1 MGHHPFMS
9 EEKAAANLEVE
20 IKVRLVDC
28 GAFAAELEALGFR
41 LETAE
46 TAERNLLFDTRD
58 GRLRRNGELLRIR
71 RYGDMWK
78 LTHKARVSGS
88 SGSAHKIRAETETVV
103 ADGEALAAI
112 FAQLGYEPV
121 FIYEKLR
128 AEWSDGVGHVV
139 VDRTPIGDF
148 AELEGE
154 PGWIDR
160 TASALGLSR
169 ADYLTVNYA
178 RLFQEWKS
186 STRSSARNMTFAET
200 GRKV

>member
-1 MGHHPFMS
+1 MS
-9 EEKAAANLEVE
+9 EEKTAPNLEVE
-20 IKVRLVDC
+20 IKVRLADC
-28 GAFAAELEALGFR
+28 GAFAAKLAALGFR

-46 TAERNLLFDTRD
+46 TAERNLLFDTQD

-88 SGSAHKIRAETETVV
+88 SGSAHKVRAETETAVE
-103 ADGEALAAI
+103 DGEALAAI
-112 FAQLGYEPV
+112 FARLGYEPV

-154 PGWIDR
+154 AAWIDQ
-160 TASALGLSR
+160 TAAALGLSR
-169 ADYLTVNYA
+169 SIYLTESYA
-178 RLFQEWKS
+178 KLFERWKG
-186 STRSSARNMTFAET
+186 STGFAARNMTFEET